1 MKRLMTW
8 LSRFDQAILL
18 VLLSLLVT
26 VVFLQVASRF
36 VFKLPIEWS
45 EEMARF
51 IFIWFCWLGCSFAT
65 CSYHHIRITAH
76 FRIMPTRL
84 ALWLLRLGDVLW
96 IVFNLVVLLGG
107 ILYLNSILEFPYRA
121 MITDI
126 NMFWIFLPIPVIFL
140 VFTLRVAVNLFDPDY
155 FRLTMSEAEREA
167 GEEVQIAKQDRGA
180 S

>member
-1 MKRLMTW
+1 MKRLMFW
-8 LSRFDQAILL
+8 LNRFDTAILL
-18 VLLSLLVT
+18 VLLAMLVV

-51 IFIWFCWLGCSFAT
+51 LFIWFCWLGCSYAT

-76 FRIMPTRL
+76 FRIMPRGL
-84 ALWLLRLGDVLW
+84 ALWLLRLGDLLW
-96 IVFNLVVLLGG
+96 IVFNLFVLVGG
-107 ILYLNSILEFPYRA
+107 ILYLGSILEYPYRA

-140 VFTLRVAVNLFDPDY
+140 VFTLRVAVNLFDPNY
-155 FRLTMSEAEREA
+155 FDATMSEAEREA
-167 GEEVQIAKQDRGA
+167 GEEVSMSGQDG
-180 S
+180 SQP

>member
-18 VLLSLLVT
+18 VLLALLVV

-107 ILYLNSILEFPYRA
+107 ILYLDSILEFPYRA

-167 GEEVQIAKQDRGA
+167 GEELQIAEQDRGA